1 MPYKYRKVC
10 PICGKANILKLSDHL
25 RQVHQLLV
33 EERQPYL
40 RSAMYCNT
48 MATESFP
55 QNHLEICPYPN
66 FQLEHMFNMIVVGPT
81 KSGKTHFVK
90 QIRTKNCIRYPNPRK
105 PREIYWFYNQWQDSY
120 KTLPKQLGKEIEF
133 IQGLRELKENMSD
146 DLREISTD
154 HKNIFVFDDLI
165 GEAVDSPIT
174 SRLFTRGRHRNA
186 SFTLLLQNMFAKG
199 KFHTDIA
206 RNTQYIVTFRS
217 PSDRKQVDILADPIF
232 AKHRPKFM
240 DVYEQETEKP
250 YGYLLND
257 NNQLGTAKEQQVVCD
272 ILEGC
277 HCYPNINQ
285 SSVQLPREQTSK
297 TQPPRKQINQPTK
310 ELSGKDSV
318 KRPPA
323 VPRKPPLKRSRVSQ
337 EWKDFEAYSSEED
350 LEQYESGQY
359 ENSEQ
364 YELED

>member
-1 MPYKYRKVC
+1 MSYKYRKVC
-10 PICGKANILKLSDHL
+10 PTCGKANILKLSDHL
-25 RQVHQLLV
+25 RQVHQLSV

-66 FQLEHMFNMIVVGPT
+66 FQPEHMFNMIVVGPT
-81 KSGKTHFVK
+81 KSEKTHFVK
-90 QIRTKNCIRYPNPRK
+90 QILTKNCIQYPNPRK
-105 PREIYWFYNQWQDSY
+105 PRQIYWFYNQWQDSY
-120 KTLPKQLGKEIEF
+120 KTLGKQLGEEIKF

-154 HKNIFVFDDLI
+154 HNNIFVFDDLGPVARSPVSANRWLRGMKMNRFPWYLTLVSTNHASSNPGLI
-165 GEAVDSPIT
+165 GEAVDSPII

-186 SFTLLLQNMFAKG
+186 SFILLLQNMFAKG
-199 KFHTDIA
+199 KFNTDIA
-206 RNTQYIVTFRS
+206 RNSQYIVMFRS

-257 NNQLGTAKEQQVVCD
+257 DQPGTAKE
-272 ILEGC
+272 
-277 HCYPNINQ
+277 
-285 SSVQLPREQTSK
+285 
-297 TQPPRKQINQPTK
+297 
-310 ELSGKDSV
+310 
-318 KRPPA
+318 
-323 VPRKPPLKRSRVSQ
+323 
-337 EWKDFEAYSSEED
+337 
-350 LEQYESGQY
+350 
-359 ENSEQ
+359 
-364 YELED
+364 